1 LHFDPE
7 CWGSSKDGC
16 CLNHIRHVS
25 EEELQR
31 HIHQVAQHIFTDEPE
46 PMGEEVD
53 LQKLF
58 VRILEKQ
65 DWTDRLASGLG
76 KIRNRITGPRG
87 ETKSSRKLRA
97 VSNRPHGETKLPE
110 QLRTK
115 ATRPHWDTNLPKE
128 LRSLVPDM
136 REVEKAY
143 AEMTSGYKDFIRDV
157 VKANRLRRA
166 ARYDRPSNEGS

>member
-1 LHFDPE
+1 M
-7 CWGSSKDGC
+7 
-16 CLNHIRHVS
+16 NHSRHIS
-25 EEELQR
+25 EDELQKQ
-31 HIHQVAQHIFTDEPE
+31 IHQMAQHIFTDEPE
-46 PMGEEVD
+46 PMGEEGD

-65 DWTDRLASGLG
+65 DWTDRLALGLG
-76 KIRNRITGPRG
+76 KIRNRIIEPRG
-87 ETKSSRKLRA
+87 GSKSSRKLRT

-115 ATRPHWDTNLPKE
+115 TTRPHWDRHLPKE

-166 ARYDRPSNEGS
+166 AQYDPPSNEGS

>member
-1 LHFDPE
+1 M
-7 CWGSSKDGC
+7 
-16 CLNHIRHVS
+16 
-25 EEELQR
+25 
-31 HIHQVAQHIFTDEPE
+31 AQHIFTDEPE
-46 PMGEEVD
+46 PMVEEVD

-76 KIRNRITGPRG
+76 KIRSRITEPRRD
-87 ETKSSRKLRA
+87 TKSSRKLRT
-97 VSNRPHGETKLPE
+97 VNNRPHEEIKPPE

-115 ATRPHWDTNLPKE
+115 RPRPHWDTNLPKE

-166 ARYDRPSNEGS
+166 ARYDHPSNEGA

>member
-1 LHFDPE
+1 
-7 CWGSSKDGC
+7 
-16 CLNHIRHVS
+16 LNHTRHVS

-31 HIHQVAQHIFTDEPE
+31 QIHQAAQHIFTDEPE
-46 PMGEEVD
+46 PIGGEVD

-76 KIRNRITGPRG
+76 KIRQRITQPRG
-87 ETKSSRKLRA
+87 DTKSSKRPRT
-97 VSNRPHGETKLPE
+97 VNNRPHEEAKLLE
-110 QLRTK
+110 QFHAKT
-115 ATRPHWDTNLPKE
+115 TRPHWDTILPKE
-128 LRSLVPDM
+128 LQSLVPDM

-143 AEMTSGYKDFIRDV
+143 AEMTNGYKDFIRDV

-166 ARYDRPSNEGS
+166 TPHDNQSNEGS

>member
-1 LHFDPE
+1 
-7 CWGSSKDGC
+7 
-16 CLNHIRHVS
+16 
-25 EEELQR
+25 
-31 HIHQVAQHIFTDEPE
+31 
-46 PMGEEVD
+46 MGEEVD

-76 KIRNRITGPRG
+76 KIRNRITEPR
-87 ETKSSRKLRA
+87 EDTKSSKKLRT
-97 VSNRPHGETKLPE
+97 VNNRPHGEIKLPE

-115 ATRPHWDTNLPKE
+115 RTRPHWDTNLPKE

-143 AEMTSGYKDFIRDV
+143 AEM
-157 VKANRLRRA
+157 
-166 ARYDRPSNEGS
+166 